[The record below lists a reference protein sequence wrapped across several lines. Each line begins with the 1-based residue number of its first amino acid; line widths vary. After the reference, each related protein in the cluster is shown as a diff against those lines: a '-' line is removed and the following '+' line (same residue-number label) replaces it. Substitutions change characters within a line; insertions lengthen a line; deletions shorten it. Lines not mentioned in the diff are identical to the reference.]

1 MSLEIIK
8 ISSTKTGILYKII
21 ENNNAISIKLT
32 NMRALFKPDKY
43 YNNFYIKWQIDIEN
57 IYKILK
63 IEKLLS
69 QHFKKGVTSNIIK
82 KHNYPLML
90 NTKFTS
96 NKNNPIIIDGS
107 LLSVAEFIET
117 NLEKSY
123 NITIEFG
130 KIFVNDDTVRYPLI
144 IRRIDIY

>member
-1 MSLEIIK
+1 
-8 ISSTKTGILYKII
+8 
-21 ENNNAISIKLT
+21 
-32 NMRALFKPDKY
+32 MRALFKPDKY

-69 QHFKKGVTSNIIK
+69 QHFKKEVTSNIIK